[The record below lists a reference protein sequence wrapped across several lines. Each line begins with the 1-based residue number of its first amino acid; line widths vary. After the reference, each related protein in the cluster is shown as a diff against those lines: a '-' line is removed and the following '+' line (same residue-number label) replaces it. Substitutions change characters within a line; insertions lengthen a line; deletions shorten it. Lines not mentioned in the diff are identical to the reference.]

1 MAGETSERNPFAFN
15 IRGNLIAGLL
25 ALAPL
30 IAVWLVF
37 DFLLDLLFQAGRP
50 LARAIAGIIESA
62 LPGLA
67 PVLDDSTVE
76 WLIAVFG
83 ALLVL
88 YAIGAVT
95 SRVVGIRVM
104 GMFERLIARIPL
116 VESIYSATK
125 KLVGVLQRPPERGS
139 RVVLVEFP
147 HPGLRAIGFVMRTF
161 LDSTTG
167 QELSAVFV
175 PTSPNPTSGY
185 LQIVPTQKLTSTDMS
200 MDQAMAM
207 IISGG
212 ATAPEQI
219 TIAPAS

>member
-1 MAGETSERNPFAFN
+1 MAEGNNERNPFAFN

-62 LPGLA
+62 LPELT
-67 PVLDDSTVE
+67 PVLDDATVE

-95 SRVVGIRVM
+95 SRVVGIRLM

-116 VESIYSATK
+116 VE
-125 KLVGVLQRPPERGS
+125 
-139 RVVLVEFP
+139 
-147 HPGLRAIGFVMRTF
+147 
-161 LDSTTG
+161 
-167 QELSAVFV
+167 
-175 PTSPNPTSGY
+175 
-185 LQIVPTQKLTSTDMS
+185 
-200 MDQAMAM
+200 
-207 IISGG
+207 
-212 ATAPEQI
+212 
-219 TIAPAS
+219 